1 MSLLYCLSFV
11 QFLSIVEKSLSLI
24 RFLSRLPYF
33 YFSPVWYYAVINE
46 IFSLINAK
54 KQKQLKRKTGVKT
67 METIMTENN
76 DKINS
81 SDTNKTNKNNLVL

>member
-54 KQKQLKRKTGVKT
+54 KQKQLKKKDRG
-67 METIMTENN
+67 ENHGN
-76 DKINS
+76 NNDKKKDKINS
-81 SDTNKTNKNNLVL
+81 NNTNKNNKNNLVL